1 MSEGNRILVVGA
13 SSGIGRSLMAYG
25 TTVGQDMVG
34 TSRLGDPLL
43 ALNFFDLTANSA
55 TILLRD
61 EPTHAILLA
70 GRTSIADCE
79 RNPEATRAVNVEG
92 VFAAAKVL
100 AEEGISVTVVSS
112 SSVFSRNRYL
122 PLPGDATDPACEYGR
137 QKAELEKR
145 CLQLDSVVI
154 VRLTKVLNGAS
165 VLDAW
170 VEALSQGQPIV
181 PFSNVAVAPLRV
193 VSVVTGLLEVTL
205 TARDPIVHLS
215 PCDDITY
222 AQMADALARWL
233 NVDSR
238 LVEPVTTETDPLLG
252 LLTGPFAALGQ
263 PWSEGADESSMSA
276 VERFLAERFGQ
287 S

>member
-1 MSEGNRILVVGA
+1 MSEGNRVLVVGA

-25 TTVGQDMVG
+25 TTVGQDMWG
-34 TSRLGDPLL
+34 TSRLGDPRRELS
-43 ALNFFDLTANSA
+43 AFDLTSDPA
-55 TILLRD
+55 TILLRN

-79 RNPEATRAVNVEG
+79 RNPEATREVNVEG

-145 CLQLDSVVI
+145 CLQLDRVVI
-154 VRLTKVLNGAS
+154 VRPTKVLNGAS

-170 VEALSQGQPIV
+170 VEALAEGQHIA
-181 PFSNVAVAPLRV
+181 PFSNLAVAPMRV
-193 VSVVTGLLEVTL
+193 LPAASRLLEAAL
-205 TARDPIVHLS
+205 SALHPIVHLS
-215 PCDDITY
+215 PHDDMTY
-222 AQMADALARWL
+222 AQMAEVVARWL
-233 NVDSR
+233 NADAR
-238 LVEPVTTETDPLLG
+238 LVEPVEADSDPRLG
-252 LLTGPFAALGQ
+252 LMTGPHAALGQ
-263 PWSEGADESSMSA
+263 PFDVGAAESSVSA
-276 VERFLAERFGQ
+276 VERFLAERFGPR
-287 S
+287 